1 MDLRISIVV
10 PVHGV
15 EALLPECLDSLLA
28 QGGAELELIAVDDAS
43 PDGCAAILDAYAERD
58 ERLRVVH
65 LAENRGLGGARKA
78 GLERATGDYV
88 WFVDGDDRLMDG
100 AVEAVAQRLAQVR
113 PDVLVTDFVRGY
125 PDGRVEPNT
134 WRRQIADP
142 PPPEV
147 FTLADRPQL
156 LSMIMSVWNKVVRR
170 EYLLT
175 LGVEF
180 GDGYYEDI
188 SVTYPLLLAAER
200 ISYLDR
206 PCYYYRREREGAI
219 THSSSPKHLDAF
231 GQYDRIF
238 DFIDARAGGTPPGLR
253 RRVFDRTVL
262 HGVTVYRTPG
272 LVPGGLRREFFDRLT
287 GHFRDHRPDDY
298 SFPGG
303 VRGLQYRCVA
313 RGARGAFHRMD
324 DVNRLRRLPRGAA
337 ARGRRAVRGLLG
349 LARRGVY
356 RAFLRLPMNENLAVY
371 AAYWYR
377 GYACSP
383 AAVYEKA
390 RELAP
395 SVRGVWV
402 VADKAA
408 GAALPDGVDCVV
420 ANTLPYL
427 RVMATAKYLVNNV
440 NFPHTMT
447 KRPGSVH
454 VQTQHGTPLKHMG
467 LDLKGRPSAGDMD
480 FERLLE
486 HVGRWDYL
494 VTPNPHTT
502 TAFTGAYPG
511 RYEVLE
517 TGYPRNDRL
526 AAATAQDRETARAAL
541 GVREG
546 SQVLLWAPTHRDGA
560 TPSRRSEEL
569 TELARELGDAYTLLV
584 RHHYLEAGAEIPPV
598 DRGARILDVSG
609 HPSVEELCLAADLLV
624 TDYSSLMFDFAV
636 LDDRPIAL
644 YVPDWER
651 YRRERGV
658 YFDLLAAPPGV
669 VATTVPELAHAIS
682 SGRTGEAEA
691 TRLRQAFR
699 ERFCPHDDGR
709 ASERVVR
716 RVFPVA

>member
-1 MDLRISIVV
+1 MDLRISIIV

-28 QGGAELELIAVDDAS
+28 QDGADLELIAVDDAS
-43 PDGCAAILDAYAERD
+43 PDGCAGILDSYAERD

-78 GLERATGDYV
+78 GLKLATGEYV
-88 WFVDGDDRLMDG
+88 WFVDGDDRLTDG
-100 AVEAVAQRLAQVR
+100 AVAAVAERLAQVR

-134 WRRQIADP
+134 WRKQIADP
-142 PPPEV
+142 PPPET
-147 FTLADRPQL
+147 FTLAEKPQL
-156 LSMIMSVWNKVVRR
+156 LNMIMSVWNKVVRR
-170 EYLLT
+170 DHLLG
-175 LGVEF
+175 LDVAF
-180 GDGYYEDI
+180 GAGYYEDI

-231 GQYDRIF
+231 AQYERIF
-238 DFIDARAGGTPPGLR
+238 DFLDGHRDDVSPR
-253 RRVFDRTVL
+253 MRQRVFDRTVL
-262 HGVTVYRTPG
+262 HGITVYRTPG
-272 LVPGGLRREFFDRLT
+272 LVPGDLRKEFFRRLT
-287 GHFRDHRPDDY
+287 RHFRDRRPDGY

-303 VRGLQYRCVA
+303 ARGLQFRCVA

-324 DVNRLRRLPRGAA
+324 DANRLRTSA
-337 ARGRRAVRGLLG
+337 GRAPASSKRAVRGVLG
-349 LARRGVY
+349 LGRRGVY
-356 RAFLRLPMNENLAVY
+356 RALLRLPMNENLAVY

-377 GYACSP
+377 GYACNP
-383 AAVYEKA
+383 AAIYERAK
-390 RELAP
+390 ELAP

-408 GAALPDGVDCVV
+408 GARMPEGVDWVA
-420 ANTLPYL
+420 ANTLRYL
-427 RVMATAKYLVNNV
+427 KVMATAKYLVNNV
-440 NFPHTMT
+440 NFPHATT
-447 KRPGSVH
+447 KREGSVH

-467 LDLKGRPSAGDMD
+467 LDLRGRPSAADMD

-494 VTPNPHTT
+494 VSPNPHTT

-526 AAATAQDRETARAAL
+526 AAAGPADRAAA
-541 GVREG
+541 REAVGAPAG
-546 SQVLLWAPTHRDGA
+546 SRTVLWAPTHRDGDTSPRQA
-560 TPSRRSEEL
+560 QEL
-569 TELARELGDAYTLLV
+569 AELARELGPGYTLLV
-584 RHHYLEAGAEIPPV
+584 RRHYLEAGAEPLP
-598 DRGARILDVSG
+598 DGQGARVLDVSAY
-609 HPSVEELCLAADLLV
+609 PSVEELCLAADLLV

-636 LDDRPIAL
+636 LPDRPIVL

-651 YRRERGV
+651 YRQQRGT
-658 YFDLLAAPPGV
+658 YFDLLATPPGA
-669 VATTVPELAHAIS
+669 VARTLPELAHLI
-682 SGRTGEAEA
+682 TGGGAEEPGA
-691 TRLRQAFR
+691 AELRGAFR
-699 ERFCPHDDGR
+699 ERFCPYEDGR
-709 ASERVVR
+709 AAERVVR

>member
-1 MDLRISIVV
+1 M
-10 PVHGV
+10 
-15 EALLPECLDSLLA
+15 
-28 QGGAELELIAVDDAS
+28 
-43 PDGCAAILDAYAERD
+43 
-58 ERLRVVH
+58 
-65 LAENRGLGGARKA
+65 
-78 GLERATGDYV
+78 
-88 WFVDGDDRLMDG
+88 
-100 AVEAVAQRLAQVR
+100 
-113 PDVLVTDFVRGY
+113 
-125 PDGRVEPNT
+125 
-134 WRRQIADP
+134 
-142 PPPEV
+142 
-147 FTLADRPQL
+147 
-156 LSMIMSVWNKVVRR
+156 
-170 EYLLT
+170 
-175 LGVEF
+175 
-180 GDGYYEDI
+180 
-188 SVTYPLLLAAER
+188 
-200 ISYLDR
+200 
-206 PCYYYRREREGAI
+206 
-219 THSSSPKHLDAF
+219 
-231 GQYDRIF
+231 
-238 DFIDARAGGTPPGLR
+238 
-253 RRVFDRTVL
+253 
-262 HGVTVYRTPG
+262 
-272 LVPGGLRREFFDRLT
+272 
-287 GHFRDHRPDDY
+287 
-298 SFPGG
+298 
-303 VRGLQYRCVA
+303 
-313 RGARGAFHRMD
+313 
-324 DVNRLRRLPRGAA
+324 
-337 ARGRRAVRGLLG
+337 
-349 LARRGVY
+349 
-356 RAFLRLPMNENLAVY
+356 
-371 AAYWYR
+371 
-377 GYACSP
+377 
-383 AAVYEKA
+383 
-390 RELAP
+390 
-395 SVRGVWV
+395 WV

-546 SQVLLWAPTHRDGA
+546 GQVLLWAPTHRDGA

-584 RHHYLEAGAEIPPV
+584 RHHYLEAGAGIPPV
-598 DRGARILDVSG
+598 DQGARILNVSG

-669 VATTVPELAHAIS
+669 VTTTVSELAHAIS

-691 TRLRQAFR
+691 TRLRRAFR

>member
-43 PDGCAAILDAYAERD
+43 PDGCAAILDAYADRD

-65 LAENRGLGGARKA
+65 LAANRGLGGARRA

-100 AVEAVAQRLAQVR
+100 AVEAVAERLAQVR

-147 FTLADRPQL
+147 FTLAEKPQL

-206 PCYYYRREREGAI
+206 PCYYYRRERAGAI

-238 DFIDARAGGTPPGLR
+238 EFIDARGGGTPPGLR

-287 GHFRDHRPDDY
+287 GHFRDHRPDGY

-324 DVNRLRRLPRGAA
+324 DVNRLRTLPRGVL
-337 ARGRRAVRGLLG
+337 ARGRRAVRGLRAI
-349 LARRGVY
+349 ARRAVY

-408 GAALPDGVDCVV
+408 GAALPEGVDWVV

-440 NFPHTMT
+440 NFPHTVT

-486 HVGRWDYL
+486 HVDRWDYL

-526 AAATAQDRETARAAL
+526 AAATAQDRESARAAL

-546 SQVLLWAPTHRDGA
+546 SRVLLWAPTHRDGV
-560 TPSRRSEEL
+560 TPSRRTEEL
-569 TELARELGDAYTLLV
+569 TALARELGDAYTLLI
-584 RHHYLEAGAEIPPV
+584 RHHYLEAGTEIPPV
-598 DRGARILDVSG
+598 DQGARILDVSG
-609 HPSVEELCLAADLLV
+609 HPSVEDLCLAADLLV

-636 LDDRPIAL
+636 LDRPIAL
-644 YVPDWER
+644 YVPDWEQ
-651 YRRERGV
+651 YRKERGV

-669 VATTVPELAHAIS
+669 VTTTVPELAHAIS
-682 SGRTGEAEA
+682 SGRAGEAEA
-691 TRLRQAFR
+691 ARLRQAFR

>member
-10 PVHGV
+10 PVHDI

-28 QGGAELELIAVDDAS
+28 QSGAELELIAVDDAS

-147 FTLADRPQL
+147 FTLAEKPQL
-156 LSMIMSVWNKVVRR
+156 LNMIMSVWNKVVRR

-238 DFIDARAGGTPPGLR
+238 DFIDAREGGASPGLR

-272 LVPGGLRREFFDRLT
+272 LVPGGLRREFFNRLT
-287 GHFRDHRPDDY
+287 GHFRDHRPDGY

-324 DVNRLRRLPRGAA
+324 DVNRLRTLARGVP

-349 LARRGVY
+349 IARRGVY
-356 RAFLRLPMNENLAVY
+356 QAFLRLPMNENLAVY

-408 GAALPDGVDCVV
+408 GAALPEGVDWVA
-420 ANTLPYL
+420 ANTLAYL

-526 AAATAQDRETARAAL
+526 AAATARDRETARAAL

-546 SQVLLWAPTHRDGA
+546 SRVLLWAPTHRDGA
-560 TPSRRSEEL
+560 TPSRRTEEL
-569 TELARELGDAYTLLV
+569 TALARELGDAYTLLV
-584 RHHYLEAGAEIPPV
+584 RHHYLEAGAGIPPV
-598 DRGARILDVSG
+598 DQGSRILDVSG
-609 HPSVEELCLAADLLV
+609 RPSVEELCLAADLLV

>member
-43 PDGCAAILDAYAERD
+43 PDGCAAILDAYADRD

-65 LAENRGLGGARKA
+65 LAANRGLGGARRA

-100 AVEAVAQRLAQVR
+100 AVEAVAERLAQVR

-147 FTLADRPQL
+147 FTLAEKPQL

-206 PCYYYRREREGAI
+206 PCYYYRRERAGAI

-238 DFIDARAGGTPPGLR
+238 DFIDAHGGGTPPGLR

-287 GHFRDHRPDDY
+287 GHFRDHRPDGY

-324 DVNRLRRLPRGAA
+324 DVNRLRTLPRGVL
-337 ARGRRAVRGLLG
+337 ARGRRAVRGLRG
-349 LARRGVY
+349 IARRAVY

-408 GAALPDGVDCVV
+408 GAALPEGVDWVV

-486 HVGRWDYL
+486 HVDRWDYL

-526 AAATAQDRETARAAL
+526 AAATAQDRESARAAL

-546 SQVLLWAPTHRDGA
+546 SRVLLWAPTHRDGV
-560 TPSRRSEEL
+560 TPSRRTEEL
-569 TELARELGDAYTLLV
+569 TALARELGDAYTLLI
-584 RHHYLEAGAEIPPV
+584 RHHYLEAGAGIPPV
-598 DRGARILDVSG
+598 DQGARILDVSG
-609 HPSVEELCLAADLLV
+609 HPSVEDLCLAADLLV

-644 YVPDWER
+644 YVPDWEQ
-651 YRRERGV
+651 YRKERGV

-669 VATTVPELAHAIS
+669 VTTTVPELAHAIS
-682 SGRTGEAEA
+682 SGRAGEAEA
-691 TRLRQAFR
+691 ARLRQAFR